1 MNSHHLG
8 PRARLEGY
16 LDSLRRRIRTLIYVR
31 AAAALAAGALLITAV
46 AVWALNRSGF
56 PSHFAVTGRLSLLAL
71 AVLVAIML
79 LWRPLRRLRMNDGA
93 DEFEHRLPAQRG
105 RIETWL
111 DIRRREARGDESPLA
126 DLLAGDAVAL
136 TDATPVRD
144 VIPTPHV
151 WAATAVALGAALVLL
166 LLLIAGPAYWG
177 YGSRHLLMG
186 AALPR
191 TAVPLRQVTVSPGDI
206 TVRRNSDLAI
216 RASIQGFTPDQT
228 QVFVRFDDE
237 QLWQAAPMQAIRNG
251 ESTSWEFKLYALRGP
266 LHYYVAARDT
276 RAAERSAEH
285 SVSVVDL
292 PRIERMRLT
301 YIWPQW
307 TGLATQTEETSRN
320 IRAVA
325 DTDVKLEVVADAPL
339 DSPAIVIDG
348 HAAAMNEEGA
358 ANTGS
363 IAVKKG
369 GSYHISARVAGELVA
384 LTDDY
389 SIEIIADEKPSID
402 IEKPGRDW
410 RATSIEEVP
419 VRIQAQD
426 DFRLQQVELRYAV
439 NGGEWQTLRVGGGK
453 RQETSESLLRLEELG
468 AGRKV
473 SEEKISQLLM
483 PGDLVS
489 YYAVAKDRKESAETD
504 LFMVQVQPFERRFT
518 QGQGGGGAG
527 GGMGGEQGAISERQR
542 EILLATWNL
551 QRTDNRN
558 SRSHAQIEDSA
569 KMLAEL
575 QTTLAAQTRTLSERM
590 RARVR
595 NQEDASI
602 SQFIES
608 LENAAKVMGPAAKH
622 LSERNFKAAVP
633 VEQQALQ
640 QLLRAESALRD
651 IQVAM
656 QSNNSGSGSEQ
667 SSRNFTEMFELEMDV
682 DKNHYETES
691 QLSQRNEQEELD
703 EAIRKLKELAERQ
716 EKLAQQANREEMSQ
730 REQRWQQEQLRRE
743 AEDLKRRLAELSRSQ
758 NKPSDS
764 REGQSS
770 GEPSGDQRGGDQRG
784 DQSGDQSG
792 DQNSQAPTALSSM
805 QKALEN
811 MRAANTAQ
819 SQGDAGNRA
828 AQEAA
833 RNLRET
839 LDRMKQPASEAMAD
853 RLDQLAGRTQQLADE
868 QREAEADLYK
878 ALSEAGESAQ
888 RRGEIDPR
896 LAQKLVEKKQEMSSE
911 LGAVQREMRD
921 AMNDHRSK
929 HPQAT
934 RHLGEALAELED
946 ANLRHRLD
954 RSAAEVR
961 YGRAREAAPREGLI
975 AEGLDTLERNLRVT
989 ARIAATEG
997 QKQDTGQANPE
1008 TLLAELGELRRALQQ
1023 AQRGNDATQAASPG
1037 PRQGQSSSA
1046 SNERADGTQNSEAQN
1061 ETQNEAGGE
1070 GHSSSGLSGNGLNAW
1085 NPSALRGAANLSSAA
1100 LETGAGQFRREAADI
1115 SERVRDLTNR
1125 MKAGELSA
1133 AQINALRR
1141 MAHELRR
1148 LAGDPLAAQADRMA
1162 KLVDQIELVTLAA
1175 TQKSP
1180 STAAHTS
1187 ASTQDAPEYRE
1198 AVAEYYRRLGGS

>member
-1 MNSHHLG
+1 MNSHHLNS
-8 PRARLEGY
+8 RTRLEGY

-31 AAAALAAGALLITAV
+31 AAAALAVGTLLITAV

-56 PSHFAVTGRLSLLAL
+56 PSHFAVTGRLFLLAL

-79 LWRPLRRLRMNDGA
+79 LWRPLRRLRVNDGA

-111 DIRRREARGDESPLA
+111 DIRRREAQGDKSPLA

-136 TDATPVRD
+136 TDATPIRN
-144 VIPTPHV
+144 VIPAPRI
-151 WAATAVALGAALVLL
+151 WSGTAVASGAALVLL

-177 YGSRHLLMG
+177 YGSRYLLMG

-237 QLWQAAPMQAIRNG
+237 QRWQAAPMQAIRNG

-266 LHYYVAARDT
+266 LHYYVAARDA
-276 RAAERSAEH
+276 RAAERSPEH

-292 PRIERMRLT
+292 PRIERIRLT
-301 YIWPQW
+301 YTWPQW
-307 TGLATQTEETSRN
+307 TGLATQTEETSRS

-325 DTDVKLEVVADAPL
+325 GTDVKLEVVADAPL

-348 HAAAMNEEGA
+348 NAAAMSEEGT

-363 IAVKKG
+363 VSVKKR

-389 SIEIIADEKPSID
+389 SIEIIADEKPTID

-439 NGGEWQTLRVGGGK
+439 NGGEWQTLRIGGGK

-468 AGRKV
+468 AGGKAA
-473 SEEKISQLLM
+473 EEKRSQEKTAQLLT

-489 YYAVAKDRKESAETD
+489 YYAVAKDRKESAQTD

-527 GGMGGEQGAISERQR
+527 SGMGGEQGAISERQR

-551 QRTDNRN
+551 QRTDNGN
-558 SRSHAQIEDSA
+558 SRSRAQLEDSA

-575 QTTLAAQTRTLSERM
+575 QTTLAVQTRTLSERM

-595 NQEDASI
+595 NEEDAEI
-602 SQFIES
+602 SRFIES

-656 QSNNSGSGSEQ
+656 QSNSQGSGGEQ
-667 SSRNFTEMFELEMDV
+667 PSRNFTEMFELEMDV

-691 QLSQRNEQEELD
+691 QLSQRNEQDELG

-716 EKLAQQANREEMSQ
+716 EKLAQQANRQEASQ

-743 AEDLKRRLAELSRSQ
+743 AEDLKHRLAELSRSQ

-770 GEPSGDQRGGDQRG
+770 GERA
-784 DQSGDQSG
+784 G
-792 DQNSQAPTALSSM
+792 DQNSQNSQASTALNSM

-833 RNLRET
+833 RNLRQT
-839 LDRMKQPASEAMAD
+839 LDQMKQPASEAMAD

-878 ALSEAGESAQ
+878 ALSEAEESTQ
-888 RRGEIDPR
+888 RRGEIDSPR
-896 LAQKLVEKKQEMSSE
+896 AQKLAEKKQEMSNE

-921 AMNDHRSK
+921 AMNDHRAK

-934 RHLGEALAELED
+934 RRLGEALTELED

-989 ARIAATEG
+989 ARMAATEG
-997 QKQDTGQANPE
+997 QKQDAGQADPE
-1008 TLLAELGELRRALQQ
+1008 ALLAELGELRRALQE

-1037 PRQGQSSSA
+1037 PQEGQSSSA
-1046 SNERADGTQNSEAQN
+1046 SNERADGNQNN
-1061 ETQNEAGGE
+1061 ETQTETQNGARGE
-1070 GHSSSGLSGNGLNAW
+1070 GRSNSGLPGNGLNAW
-1085 NPSALRGAANLSSAA
+1085 NPSAVRSAPNLSSAT
-1100 LETGAGQFRREAADI
+1100 LETGAGQFRREAANI

-1141 MAHELRR
+1141 MTHELRR
-1148 LAGDPLAAQADRMA
+1148 LAGDPLAAQSDRMA

-1180 STAAHTS
+1180 NTAAHTS
-1187 ASTQDAPEYRE
+1187 ASAQDAPEYRE